1 MWFIELKKKIAA
13 IVVTRAMKDNLHL
26 QLWSLVL
33 TSCLQHVLN
42 HKQSSAN
49 WWARDVDT
57 DVSSFKV
64 GLLKCLKAE
73 APKVLLVCD
82 TNELQPAQVEFNNS

>member
-13 IVVTRAMKDNLHL
+13 IVVTRAMRDYLHL
-26 QLWSLVL
+26 HLLSLVL

-49 WWARDVDT
+49 WWAGDVDT
-57 DVSSFKV
+57 DAS
-64 GLLKCLKAE
+64 
-73 APKVLLVCD
+73 
-82 TNELQPAQVEFNNS
+82 

>member
-1 MWFIELKKKIAA
+1 MWFIELKKKKKIAA

-26 QLWSLVL
+26 HLWSLVL

-49 WWARDVDT
+49 WWASDVDT
-57 DVSSFKV
+57 DAS
-64 GLLKCLKAE
+64 
-73 APKVLLVCD
+73 
-82 TNELQPAQVEFNNS
+82 